1 MAKKSFY
8 AVLKGHGRTPYIY
21 TSWNECKA
29 AVDGYKG
36 AIFKGFTTKEEALD
50 FIQGK
55 GTTPVVGK
63 PKKNPSSVPLA
74 LEDTSGVQEAL
85 PEVIIYT
92 DGGCLYNPGGPG
104 GYGAVLRFPGGGVK
118 ELSGGLA
125 NTTNNRMEM
134 LAAIKALES
143 LEVRSRVTLHT
154 DSQYL
159 KNSIEKKWV
168 YKWQANNWLKSDE
181 TPAKNR
187 DLWEILLSLLEK
199 HAVKLIWVKG
209 HAGNPDNERCDQ
221 LATLAMGKPDLKE
234 DRPI

>member
-8 AVLKGHGRTPYIY
+8 AVLKGRGKVPSIY
-21 TSWNECKA
+21 TSWAECKE
-29 AVDGYKG
+29 AVDGYPG
-36 AIFKGFTTKEEALD
+36 AIFKGFPTKEEALA
-50 FIQGK
+50 FLSGK
-55 GTTPVVGK
+55 ESPKPLPPK
-63 PKKNPSSVPLA
+63 PKKAKPLPLE
-74 LEDTSGVQEAL
+74 LEDKILSGEQL
-85 PEVIIYT
+85 PEVTIYT

-104 GYGAVLRFPGGGVK
+104 GYGVVLRFPDGKVE

-143 LEVRSRVTLHT
+143 LPVKSRVTLHT

-159 KNSIEKKWV
+159 RNSIEKKWV
-168 YKWQANNWLKSDE
+168 YKWEANNWMRSGQ

-187 DLWEILLSLLEK
+187 DLWQRLLSLLKK
-199 HAVKLIWVKG
+199 HEVKLLWVKG

-221 LATLAMGKPDLKE
+221 LATQAMQQPNLERDN
-234 DRPI
+234 PI